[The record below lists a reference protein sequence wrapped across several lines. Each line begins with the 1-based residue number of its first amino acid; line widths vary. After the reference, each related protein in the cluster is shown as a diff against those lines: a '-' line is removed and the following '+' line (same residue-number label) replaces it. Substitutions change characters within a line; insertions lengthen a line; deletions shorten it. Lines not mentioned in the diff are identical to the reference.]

1 MLITD
6 SLIYK
11 IEAENVYQFS
21 TNMKTYLTSVSTQKI
36 ENIITIQMI
45 YSHAKLKKKHVVCP

>member
-1 MLITD
+1 MLLTG

-36 ENIITIQMI
+36 EKIITIQMI

>member
-36 ENIITIQMI
+36 EKIITIQMI